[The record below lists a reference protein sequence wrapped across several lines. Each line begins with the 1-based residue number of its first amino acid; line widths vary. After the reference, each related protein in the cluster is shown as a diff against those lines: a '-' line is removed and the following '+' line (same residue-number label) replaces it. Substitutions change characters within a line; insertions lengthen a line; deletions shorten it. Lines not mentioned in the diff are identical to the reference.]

1 MRPNRNGSRYGG
13 GVGAFINPSNPNIP
27 LTRVYERRTARGR
40 RYLVGPIGIAKI
52 LIVESDEVGDGD
64 KVWQVFLAQG
74 SSQRRRVGEGPALHC
89 YSGNGRGPRAVWR
102 RGVCYSSSIARALAQ
117 RSRSFRSSVRTVRLA
132 KPRT

>member
-13 GVGAFINPSNPNIP
+13 GVGTFINPSNPNIP

-40 RYLVGPIGIAKI
+40 RYLVGPTGIAKI
-52 LIVESDEVGDGD
+52 LFVESDEVGDGD

-74 SSQRRRVGEGPALHC
+74 PSQRRRVGEGPALYC
-89 YSGNGRGPRAVWR
+89 YSGNGRGPAPS
-102 RGVCYSSSIARALAQ
+102 GGAGCCYSSSIARALAQ
-117 RSRSFRSSVRTVRLA
+117 RSRSFRSSVSTVRLA